1 MDRISALRNVEEAL
15 SAFEAGEAD
24 LAATERRVVAV
35 LRTYATEF
43 EPETAGGAAGDEPPD
58 LAVYRATGDPP
69 ADGTV
74 VVAAS
79 AAAAR
84 DRVRALTDADDE
96 FAFEIEP
103 LDG

>member
-43 EPETAGGAAGDEPPD
+43 EPEAAGAGDEPPD